1 MLRKGVCIMNMEL
14 IMQALEVM
22 WKGMLSIFTV
32 IIILTILVYVLNK
45 ILKDWEKN
53 RQSYSRL
60 NEIPRRRRWR
70 GIFFDGLYIYA
81 VFYFSANQLISA
93 CNLF

>member
-14 IMQALEVM
+14 VMQALEVM

-45 ILKDWEKN
+45 ILK
-53 RQSYSRL
+53 
-60 NEIPRRRRWR
+60 
-70 GIFFDGLYIYA
+70 
-81 VFYFSANQLISA
+81 V
-93 CNLF
+93 